1 MPYAKIFA
9 ISLNASKTFLARHLL
24 DDSCNGTLELMDGE
38 QLDQIQVKFFAL
50 SLPNVH
56 YLIIYFKHRSSSG
69 YIDSI
74 FE

>member
-1 MPYAKIFA
+1 
-9 ISLNASKTFLARHLL
+9 
-24 DDSCNGTLELMDGE
+24 
-38 QLDQIQVKFFAL
+38 L

-74 FE
+74 FEWSRKVIMTTSRKVVFQTKF